1 MDIDNLLNLERRTGI
16 KNDDIEDFV
25 DKVLYLWIQC
35 IQAIIIAMVCILG
48 IESSAGYSRL
58 IKW

>member
-1 MDIDNLLNLERRTGI
+1 LERRTGI